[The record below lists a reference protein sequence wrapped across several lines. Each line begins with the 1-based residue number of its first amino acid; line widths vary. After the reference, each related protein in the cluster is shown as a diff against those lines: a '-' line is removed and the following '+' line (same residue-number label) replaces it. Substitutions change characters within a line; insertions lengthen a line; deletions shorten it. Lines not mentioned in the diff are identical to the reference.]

1 MTAYEMRISDWSSD
15 VCSSDLPHSGAFP
28 LRNLTRA
35 AACFDCVSSPN
46 VHRKIS
52 LRRNG
57 RLLEL
62 SGFAADDPAR
72 AGIDI
77 DDDDLA
83 AVHEFEL
90 VEHPSRIELRRAE
103 IGHVVIRRPRTNVG
117 DQIGRAHV

>member
-1 MTAYEMRISDWSSD
+1 MRISDWSSD
-15 VCSSDLPHSGAFP
+15 VCSSDLN
-28 LRNLTRA
+28 RTRA

-52 LRRNG
+52 LRGNG

-90 VEHPSRIELRRAE
+90 VEHPPRIELRPAE
-103 IGHVVIRRPRTNVG
+103 IGHVDRKSTRLNSS
-117 DQIGRAHV
+117 H

>member
-1 MTAYEMRISDWSSD
+1 MPVLAIGREVDGITRPLQRRLELRTQRGFVLDNQN
-15 VCSSDLPHSGAFP
+15 PHSGAFP
-28 LRNLTRA
+28 LRNRTRA

-62 SGFAADDPAR
+62 SGFAADDTAR

-83 AVHEFEL
+83 AVPE
-90 VEHPSRIELRRAE
+90 SRRSEEDNSE
-103 IGHVVIRRPRTNVG
+103 IQSLMRNS
-117 DQIGRAHV
+117 

>member
-1 MTAYEMRISDWSSD
+1 MSDWSSD
-15 VCSSDLPHSGAFP
+15 VCSSDLNQNPPSGAFP
-28 LRNLTRA
+28 LRNRTRA

-83 AVHEFEL
+83 AIHEFEL
-90 VEHPSRIELRRAE
+90 VEHPSRIE
-103 IGHVVIRRPRTNVG
+103 
-117 DQIGRAHV
+117 QIGRAHV